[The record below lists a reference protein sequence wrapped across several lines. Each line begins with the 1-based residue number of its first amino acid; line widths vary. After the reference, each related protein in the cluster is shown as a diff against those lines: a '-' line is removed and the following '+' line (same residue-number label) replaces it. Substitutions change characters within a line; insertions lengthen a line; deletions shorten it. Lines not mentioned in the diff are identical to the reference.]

1 MQMSVT
7 ALRGNRELAIQV
19 LLSRWR
25 DREVQ
30 GSGTYRSKTQWQEN
44 EVYLSI

>member
-30 GSGTYRSKTQWQEN
+30 RVGDVQAYDAEAGE
-44 EVYLSI
+44 